1 MNIKGGFDCEIVER
15 PEDITQSECPI
26 CKQILRDPYQVKCC
40 GYAFCRVCIE
50 TVRRS
55 CKPCPC
61 CEAKR
66 IATFEDKRLKRSLNQ
81 FKVTCLNKEQGC
93 KWVGELGQLDN
104 HLNMYPSQQNQLQG
118 CQYSRIKCLHCSEL
132 FLRPDIEDHQGQKC
146 HRRPFSCEYC
156 KTFKSTC
163 EKLTANHWPVCRSYP
178 MPCTNKCGETLQRQ
192 NLENHIAN
200 DCPLTIINC
209 DFQHVGCEVRLPR
222 KDMPAHLKESVALH
236 LSRNTEYSKQIKA
249 ELLRV
254 EREKNTE
261 LATQMQRLNKLE
273 TKQITET
280 VKLKADQANLQERI
294 NEMEWNQLSQLTKIS
309 QLQEEVKR
317 KQKYFLITIILL
329 SILFML
335 ILLLSQS
342 QFSLYYA

>member
-1 MNIKGGFDCEIVER
+1 MKLWRD
-15 PEDITQSECPI
+15 Q
-26 CKQILRDPYQVKCC
+26 KILHKVSAPSVSRFLKDPYQVKCC

-55 CKPCPC
+55 WKPCPC

-132 FLRPDIEDHQGQKC
+132 FLRPGIEDHQGQKC
-146 HRRPFSCEYC
+146 PRRPFSCEYC
-156 KTFKSTC
+156 KTFKSTY

-192 NLENHIAN
+192 KRESHITN

-222 KDMPAHLKESVALH
+222 KDMPAHLGESVALH

-254 EREKNTE
+254 EMVE

-280 VKLKADQANLQERI
+280 VKLKADQAILQQTI
-294 NEMEWNQLSQLTKIS
+294 NEMEWNQLNQLNKIS

-329 SILFML
+329 LFVLML
-335 ILLLSQS
+335 SLSQS
-342 QFSLYYA
+342 RLRFSSY